1 MIRREWLLGVG
12 LISGG
17 LGMGLAPTTTAPA
30 FAQSAQNA
38 PTIGTVAAV
47 KPDAFG
53 AAPGAAEQ
61 TLTIGTNLV
70 ENQTIRTG
78 TDGTANVIFADRSTL
93 TVGKGSEVVLDKFV
107 YDPATGDG
115 GLAIDLT
122 QGALRFVGG
131 KLSKDGNVQVKTP
144 TATMTVRGGIALFFT
159 PPAGSGQ
166 DGYAVFLYG
175 HELKNETTGE
185 SIYRPGFAF
194 KFPADGGPPVLVK
207 LTDEELAAI
216 LKQFNT
222 ETGTGG
228 RFPDQDLA
236 LLENNPELIHE
247 LRAQIEDQSQA
258 NNPALESLRQFMAT
272 VATQDAAG
280 PYSS

>member
-17 LGMGLAPTTTAPA
+17 IGAGLMASAPA
-30 FAQSAQNA
+30 LAQNA
-38 PTIGTVAAV
+38 SPIGTVAAV

-61 TLTIGTNLV
+61 TLVIGAGLV
-70 ENQTIRTG
+70 ENEKIRTAA
-78 TDGTANVIFADRSTL
+78 DGTANVIFADRSTL

-107 YDPATGDG
+107 YDPATGSG
-115 GLAIDLT
+115 SLAIDLT

-131 KLSKDGNVQVKTP
+131 KLSKGGNVEVKTP
-144 TATMTVRGGIALFFT
+144 TATMTVRGGIALFYF
-159 PPAGSGQ
+159 PPGGG

-175 HELKNETTGE
+175 QELKNVTSGE
-185 SIYRPGFAF
+185 SIFRPGFAF
-194 KFPADGGPPVLVK
+194 KFPADGGPPQLVK
-207 LTDEELAAI
+207 ITDQELANI
-216 LKQFNT
+216 LKNFNT
-222 ETGTGG
+222 ESGFAG

-236 LLENNPELIHE
+236 LLEDNPDLIRD
-247 LRAQIEDQSQA
+247 LRKQIEEQTQT

-272 VATQDAAG
+272 NAIPDVFD
-280 PYSS
+280 PYS

>member
-17 LGMGLAPTTTAPA
+17 IGAGLMASAPA
-30 FAQSAQNA
+30 LAQNA
-38 PTIGTVAAV
+38 SPIGTVAAV

-61 TLTIGTNLV
+61 TLVIGAGLV
-70 ENQTIRTG
+70 ENEKIRT
-78 TDGTANVIFADRSTL
+78 TADGTANVIFADRSTL

-107 YDPATGDG
+107 YDASTGSG

-131 KLSKDGNVQVKTP
+131 KLSKSGNVEVKTP
-144 TATMTVRGGIALFFT
+144 TATMTVRGGIALFYF
-159 PPAGSGQ
+159 PPGGG

-175 HELKNETTGE
+175 QELKNLTSGE
-185 SIYRPGFAF
+185 SIFRPGFAF
-194 KFPADGGPPVLVK
+194 KFPADGGPPLLVK
-207 LTDEELAAI
+207 ITDQELANI
-216 LKQFNT
+216 LKNFNT
-222 ETGTGG
+222 ESGFAG

-236 LLENNPELIHE
+236 LLEDNPDLIRD
-247 LRAQIEDQSQA
+247 LRKQIEEQTNT

-272 VATQDAAG
+272 NAIPDVVA

>member
-17 LGMGLAPTTTAPA
+17 LGVGLAATTPA
-30 FAQSAQNA
+30 LAQNA

-61 TLTIGTNLV
+61 TLTIGTDLV
-70 ENQTIRTG
+70 QNQTIRTN
-78 TDGTANVIFADRSTL
+78 DAGTANVIFADRSTL
-93 TVGKGSEVVLDKFV
+93 TVGKGSQVVLDKFV
-107 YDPATGDG
+107 YDPATGTG

-144 TATMTVRGGIALFFT
+144 TATMTVRGGIGLFFQ
-159 PPAGSGQ
+159 PPPGSGQ

-175 HELKNETTGE
+175 KELKNETTGE
-185 SIYRPGFAF
+185 SIFRPGFAF
-194 KFPADGGPPVLVK
+194 KFPADGGPPQLIK
-207 LTDEELAAI
+207 LTDQELANI
-216 LKQFNT
+216 LKNFNT
-222 ETGTGG
+222 ETGVGG

-247 LRAQIEDQSQA
+247 LRAEIDELSQK

-272 VATQDAAG
+272 VATPDIGTTPSSG
-280 PYSS
+280 PYS

>member
-17 LGMGLAPTTTAPA
+17 IGAALGPTVDA
-30 FAQSAQNA
+30 FAQGA

-61 TLTIGTNLV
+61 TLTIGTDLV
-70 ENQTIRTG
+70 ANQKIRT
-78 TDGTANVIFADRSTL
+78 DANGTANVIFADRSTL

-107 YDPATGDG
+107 FDPATGSG
-115 GLAIDLT
+115 GLAIDLA

-144 TATMTVRGGIALFFT
+144 TATMTVRGGIALFLV
-159 PPAGSGQ
+159 PPAGSGG

-175 HELKNETTGE
+175 QELKNETTGE
-185 SIYRPGFAF
+185 SVFRPGFAF
-194 KFPADGGPPVLVK
+194 KFPADGGPPVLIR
-207 LTDEELAAI
+207 LTDQELAAI
-216 LKQFNT
+216 LANFNT
-222 ETGTGG
+222 ESGLGG

-236 LLENNPELIHE
+236 LLENNPDLIHE
-247 LRAQIEDQSQA
+247 LRKQIEEQSIQ
-258 NNPALESLRQFMAT
+258 NNPAIQSLQQFMAT
-272 VATQDAAG
+272 NAAVPDVID

>member
-17 LGMGLAPTTTAPA
+17 LGVGLAPMAPA
-30 FAQSAQNA
+30 FAQNA

-61 TLTIGTNLV
+61 TLTIGADLV
-70 ENQTIRTG
+70 ENQKIRTSA
-78 TDGTANVIFADRSTL
+78 DGTANVIFADRSTL

-107 YDPATGDG
+107 YDPATGTG
-115 GLAIDLT
+115 GLAIDLA

-144 TATMTVRGGIALFFT
+144 TATMTVRGGIALFLV
-159 PPAGSGQ
+159 PPAGTGGDS
-166 DGYAVFLYG
+166 YAVFLYG
-175 HELKNETTGE
+175 QELKNEDTGE

-194 KFPADGGPPVLVK
+194 KFPADGGPPQLIK
-207 LTDEELAAI
+207 LTDQELAAI
-216 LKQFNT
+216 LKNFNS
-222 ETGTGG
+222 ETGLGG

-236 LLENNPELIHE
+236 LLENNPDLIHE
-247 LRAQIEDQSQA
+247 LRAQIEEQSPQ
-258 NNPALESLRQFMAT
+258 NNPALDSLRQFMAT
-272 VATQDAAG
+272 VAVQDAVG
-280 PYSS
+280 PYGS

>member
-1 MIRREWLLGVG
+1 MIRREWLLGIG

-17 LGMGLAPTTTAPA
+17 IGAGLMPSAPA
-30 FAQSAQNA
+30 LAQNA
-38 PTIGTVAAV
+38 SAIGTVAAV

-61 TLTIGTNLV
+61 TLVIGAGLV
-70 ENQTIRTG
+70 ENEKIRT
-78 TDGTANVIFADRSTL
+78 TADGTANVIFADRSTL

-107 YDPATGDG
+107 YDASTGSG

-131 KLSKDGNVQVKTP
+131 KLSKGGNVAVKTP
-144 TATMTVRGGIALFFT
+144 TATMTVRGGIALFYF
-159 PPAGSGQ
+159 PPGGG

-175 HELKNETTGE
+175 QELKNLTSGE
-185 SIYRPGFAF
+185 SIFRPGFAF
-194 KFPADGGPPVLVK
+194 KFPANGGPPILVK
-207 LTDEELAAI
+207 ISDEELANI
-216 LKQFNT
+216 LKNFNT
-222 ETGTGG
+222 ETGLAG

-236 LLENNPELIHE
+236 LLEDNPDLIRD
-247 LRAQIEDQSQA
+247 LRKQIEDQTQT

-272 VATQDAAG
+272 NAIPDVFD
-280 PYSS
+280 PYS

>member
-1 MIRREWLLGVG
+1 MIRLEWLLGVG

-17 LGMGLAPTTTAPA
+17 LGAGLMASAPA
-30 FAQSAQNA
+30 LAQNA
-38 PTIGTVAAV
+38 SPIGTVAAV

-53 AAPGAAEQ
+53 AAPGVAEQ
-61 TLTIGTNLV
+61 TLVIGAGLV
-70 ENQTIRTG
+70 ENEKIRT
-78 TDGTANVIFADRSTL
+78 TADGTANVIFADRSTL

-107 YDPATGDG
+107 YDPATGSG

-131 KLSKDGNVQVKTP
+131 KLSKGGNVEVKTP
-144 TATMTVRGGIALFFT
+144 TATMTVRGGIALFYF
-159 PPAGSGQ
+159 PPGGG

-175 HELKNETTGE
+175 QELKNVTSGE
-185 SIYRPGFAF
+185 SIFRPGFAF
-194 KFPADGGPPVLVK
+194 KFPADGGPPQLVK
-207 LTDEELAAI
+207 ITDEELANI
-216 LKQFNT
+216 LKNFNT
-222 ETGTGG
+222 ESGFAG

-236 LLENNPELIHE
+236 LLEDNPDLIRD
-247 LRAQIEDQSQA
+247 LRKQIEEQTQT

-272 VATQDAAG
+272 NAIPDVVD

>member
-17 LGMGLAPTTTAPA
+17 IGVGLTPVAPA
-30 FAQSAQNA
+30 PALAQSAQNA

-61 TLTIGTNLV
+61 TLTIGADLVQNQKVRTNA
-70 ENQTIRTG
+70 
-78 TDGTANVIFADRSTL
+78 DGTANVIFADRSTL

-107 YDPATGDG
+107 YDPATGTG

-144 TATMTVRGGIALFFT
+144 TATMTVRGGIGLFFQ
-159 PPAGSGQ
+159 PPPGSGQ

-175 HELKNETTGE
+175 KELKNETTGE
-185 SIYRPGFAF
+185 ASSAPASPSSSRPM
-194 KFPADGGPPVLVK
+194 
-207 LTDEELAAI
+207 AA
-216 LKQFNT
+216 
-222 ETGTGG
+222 
-228 RFPDQDLA
+228 R
-236 LLENNPELIHE
+236 
-247 LRAQIEDQSQA
+247 RSW
-258 NNPALESLRQFMAT
+258 
-272 VATQDAAG
+272 
-280 PYSS
+280 SSSPTRSSRRS

>member
-17 LGMGLAPTTTAPA
+17 LGMGLAPTTPA
-30 FAQSAQNA
+30 LAQNA

-70 ENQTIRTG
+70 QNQKIRTS

-93 TVGKGSEVVLDKFV
+93 TVGKSSEVVLDKFV
-107 YDPATGDG
+107 YDPATGTG

-144 TATMTVRGGIALFFT
+144 TATMTVRGGIALFFS
-159 PPAGSGQ
+159 PPPGSGL

-216 LKQFNT
+216 LKNFST

-236 LLENNPELIHE
+236 LIENNPELIHE
-247 LRAQIEDQSQA
+247 LRGEIDEQSQK

-272 VATQDAAG
+272 IATQDIGGGTGPG
-280 PYSS
+280 PYS

>member
-17 LGMGLAPTTTAPA
+17 IGAAFGPT
-30 FAQSAQNA
+30 AQALAQNA

-61 TLTIGTNLV
+61 TLNIGTDLV
-70 ENQTIRTG
+70 ENQKIRT
-78 TDGTANVIFADRSTL
+78 DANGTANVIFADRSTL
-93 TVGKGSEVVLDKFV
+93 TVGKGSEVVLDRFV
-107 YDPATGDG
+107 YDPSTGTG

-144 TATMTVRGGIALFFT
+144 TATMTVRGGIGLFFS
-159 PPAGSGQ
+159 PPAGSGL

-175 HELKNETTGE
+175 QELKNETTGE

-207 LTDEELAAI
+207 LTDEELAKI
-216 LKQFNT
+216 LANFNT
-222 ETGTGG
+222 ETGLGG

-236 LLENNPELIHE
+236 LLENNPELIHD
-247 LRAQIEDQSQA
+247 LRKQIEEQSLQ
-258 NNPALESLRQFMAT
+258 NNPAIESLRQFMAT
-272 VATQDAAG
+272 VASPDVACVY
-280 PYSS
+280 PNC

>member
-17 LGMGLAPTTTAPA
+17 LGMGLAPVSPA
-30 FAQSAQNA
+30 LAQNTPA
-38 PTIGTVAAV
+38 IGTVAAV

-61 TLTIGTNLV
+61 TLTIGTDLV
-70 ENQTIRTG
+70 ENQKIRTNA
-78 TDGTANVIFADRSTL
+78 DGTANVIFADRSTL
-93 TVGKGSEVVLDKFV
+93 TVGKGSEVVLDRFV
-107 YDPATGDG
+107 YDPATGNG
-115 GLAIDLT
+115 GLAIDLA

-144 TATMTVRGGIALFFT
+144 TATMTVRGGIALFLV
-159 PPAGSGQ
+159 PPPGSGG

-175 HELKNETTGE
+175 KELKNETTGE
-185 SIYRPGFAF
+185 SVFRPGFAF
-194 KFPADGGPPVLVK
+194 RFPADGGPPVLVK
-207 LTDEELAAI
+207 LTDQELAAI
-216 LKQFNT
+216 LKNFNT
-222 ETGTGG
+222 EAGVGG

-247 LRAQIEDQSQA
+247 LRAQIEAQSQA

-272 VATQDAAG
+272 VATPDVAAG
-280 PYSS
+280 PYSGS

>member
-17 LGMGLAPTTTAPA
+17 IGFGLAPMAPA
-30 FAQSAQNA
+30 FAQNA

-61 TLTIGTNLV
+61 TLTIGTNLI
-70 ENQTIRTG
+70 ENQKIRTSA
-78 TDGTANVIFADRSTL
+78 DGTANVIFADRSTL

-107 YDPATGDG
+107 YDPATGTG

-144 TATMTVRGGIALFFT
+144 TATMTVRGGIGLFFQ
-159 PPAGSGQ
+159 PPPGSGQ

-175 HELKNETTGE
+175 KELKNETTGE
-185 SIYRPGFAF
+185 SIFRPGFAF
-194 KFPADGGPPVLVK
+194 KFPADGGPPQLIK
-207 LTDEELAAI
+207 LTDQELANI
-216 LKQFNT
+216 LKNFNT
-222 ETGTGG
+222 ESGFAG
-228 RFPDQDLA
+228 RFPDQNLA

-247 LRAQIEDQSQA
+247 LRARIAEESQT
-258 NNPALESLRQFMAT
+258 NNPALESLRHFMAT
-272 VATQDAAG
+272 VASPDVVCAYPG
-280 PYSS
+280 C

>member
-17 LGMGLAPTTTAPA
+17 LGVGLAASTPA
-30 FAQSAQNA
+30 WAQSASA
-38 PTIGTVAAV
+38 IGTVAAV

-61 TLTIGTNLV
+61 TLVIGAGLV
-70 ENQTIRTG
+70 ENETIRT
-78 TDGTANVIFADRSTL
+78 TADGTANVIFADRSTL
-93 TVGKGSEVVLDKFV
+93 TVGKGSQVVLDKFV
-107 YDPATGDG
+107 YDPATGNG
-115 GLAIDLT
+115 GLALDLA

-131 KLSKDGNVQVKTP
+131 KLSKGGNVAVKTP
-144 TATMTVRGGIALFFT
+144 TATMTVRGGIALFYF
-159 PPAGSGQ
+159 PPGGG

-175 HELKNETTGE
+175 QELKNETTGE
-185 SIYRPGFAF
+185 SIFRPGFAF
-194 KFPADGGPPVLVK
+194 RFPADGGPPVLVK
-207 LTDEELAAI
+207 ISDEELANI
-216 LKQFNT
+216 LKNFNT
-222 ETGTGG
+222 ESGFAG

-236 LLENNPELIHE
+236 LLEDNPDLIND
-247 LRAQIEDQSQA
+247 LRKQIEAQTQT

-272 VATQDAAG
+272 NATIPDVVD

>member
-17 LGMGLAPTTTAPA
+17 IGAAFGPTADA
-30 FAQSAQNA
+30 LAQNA

-61 TLTIGTNLV
+61 TLNIGNDLV
-70 ENQTIRTG
+70 QDQKIRT
-78 TDGTANVIFADRSTL
+78 DANGTANVIFADRSTL

-107 YDPATGDG
+107 YDPSTGSG

-144 TATMTVRGGIALFFT
+144 TATMTVRGGIALFFN
-159 PPAGSGQ
+159 PPKGSGL
-166 DGYAVFLYG
+166 DGYAAFLYG
-175 HELKNETTGE
+175 HELHNVDTGE

-194 KFPADGGPPVLVK
+194 KFPADGGPPLLVK
-207 LTDEELAAI
+207 LTDKELAFLLAN
-216 LKQFNT
+216 FNT
-222 ETGTGG
+222 ETGQGG

-247 LRAQIEDQSQA
+247 LRKQIEEQSIT
-258 NNPALESLRQFMAT
+258 NNPAIESLRQFMAT
-272 VATQDAAG
+272 VASPDVACVYPAC
-280 PYSS
+280 